1 MAFWHKGMFD
11 VPWKHKQ
18 DDHPEQ
24 QKEKKN
30 TSFSICILYNEI
42 QISNVAAEVD
52 ILQDDSM
59 A

>member
-24 QKEKKN
+24 QKEKK
-30 TSFSICILYNEI
+30 TLRSPFVFYTMKFRL
-42 QISNVAAEVD
+42 A
-52 ILQDDSM
+52 M
-59 A
+59 